1 VTRKRS
7 TVPWELLPEPNDRR
21 DWQLLSSLVG
31 IVTVTGRI
39 IGERPESLLIVGP
52 SGCGKTEL
60 LRRYDF
66 RDTDPRN
73 QHIIF
78 AANLSAW
85 GLSEILL
92 QAVPRGVSHLIAPEM
107 QTLMLRQ
114 GKVWDALA
122 GLLLPAL
129 EEGVGDVYNGPVKK
143 SYEGARVGLIGAIT
157 TDAYNMNRGDLRESG
172 LLSRMLV
179 VHWRRDPENV
189 LRSQLRAN
197 AGDTAEIEKVH
208 VELQGRIHVNISHQV
223 ADVITRYAHEVEP
236 LNAYRAA
243 RRFRA
248 LSKAIA
254 YLEGREAVTKEHVT
268 QLREFARFWKP
279 Y

>member
-1 VTRKRS
+1 MARKS
-7 TVPWELLPEPNDRR
+7 PEPWLSLPEPTDRR
-21 DWQLLSSLVG
+21 AWQLLTSLVG
-31 IVTVTGRI
+31 LITVTGRI
-39 IGERPESLLIVGP
+39 HGERPESLLIVGP

-66 RDTDPRN
+66 SDNDPRN
-73 QHIIF
+73 QHVIF

-92 QAVPRGVSHLIAPEM
+92 NAVPRGVSHLIAPEM

-129 EEGVGDVYNGPVKK
+129 EEGVGDVYNGPNKK
-143 SYEGARVGLIGAIT
+143 SYGGARVGLIGAIT
-157 TDAYNMNRGDLRESG
+157 TDAFNGNRGDMRESG

-179 VHWRRDPENV
+179 VHWQRDSDNIF
-189 LRSQLRAN
+189 RSQIRAN
-197 AGDTAEIEKVH
+197 AGDTAELEKVH
-208 VELQGRIHVNISHQV
+208 VEFQGKINVHITRAV
-223 ADVITRYAHEVEP
+223 ADAITRYAHEVEP

-248 LSKAIA
+248 LAKSVA
-254 YLEGREAVTKEHVT
+254 YLAGKESATTEHVA
-268 QLREFARFWKP
+268 QLREFAQFWKP